1 MKIPAW
7 VAALGA
13 TLLMQAVASYLS
25 QTLPVVAPLLM
36 VSAGLRP
43 ETIGLLNG
51 LGSAGT
57 VLVLLCGGPV
67 LARFGPV
74 RALQGGA
81 MISALGLLLVLL
93 GAWPALL
100 LASLLLGAGYGP
112 SAPAGSRILVATA
125 PPRHRALIFSIKQS
139 GALLGGG
146 AAGLLAPL
154 AAGWGGW
161 PAAILLGVA
170 ISAAAAW
177 MIQPLRRALDAERE
191 PGTVI
196 RLGVIFGFANLA
208 SPLRALALDPL
219 LWPLT
224 LLGMAFAV
232 VQGCL
237 FSFTVSWL
245 VDQRG
250 LSLAAAGAAF
260 AIMQGCGMVARI
272 LLAMLADRTGN
283 TARILVLQAYLAAA
297 AIAALALLPGDAEFG
312 LVLLLCGLCGLLGA
326 SWNGLMLAE
335 VARLVPPVKISD
347 ATSGC
352 TLVIFCGYTVG
363 PAGFAALV
371 GASGDWRLAFL
382 IVAAQVGVAGLAVG
396 MLLLR
401 RRRPPTGAI
410 PVSPTGAIPV
420 PLAGAGAVPLAGA
433 ATAPQSAAPRHA
445 VPPNPES

>member
-1 MKIPAW
+1 MVVMKFPTW

-25 QTLPVVAPLLM
+25 QTLPVVAPLLTA
-36 VSAGLRP
+36 SAGLRP
-43 ETIGLLNG
+43 EAIGLLNG

-57 VLVLLCGGPV
+57 VLVLLCGGPL

-81 MISALGLLLVLL
+81 LLSAVGLGLALL
-93 GAWPALL
+93 GGAPALL

-112 SAPAGSRILVATA
+112 SAPAGSRILAATA
-125 PPRHRALIFSIKQS
+125 PPGHRTLIFSIKQS

-161 PAAILLGVA
+161 PAAIWLGVA
-170 ISAAAAW
+170 ISAVAALL
-177 MIQPLRRALDAERE
+177 IQPLRAQLDAERE
-191 PGTVI
+191 PATPI
-196 RLGVIFGFANLA
+196 RLGAIFSWRNLA
-208 SPLRALALDPL
+208 SPLKALALDPL

-245 VDQRG
+245 VELRG
-250 LSLAAAGAAF
+250 LTLAAAGLAF
-260 AIMQGCGMVARI
+260 AAMQGCGMVARI

-283 TARILVLQAYLAAA
+283 TARNLVVQAFLAAG
-297 AIAALALLPGDAEFG
+297 AITGLALLPADAGFG
-312 LVLLLCGLCGLLGA
+312 LVALLCGLCGLLGA

-335 VARLVPPVKISD
+335 VARLVPPAKISD

-371 GASGDWRLAFL
+371 GATGDWRLAFL
-382 IVAAQVGVAGLAVG
+382 LVAAQVALAGLAVG
-396 MLLLR
+396 ALLLR
-401 RRRPPTGAI
+401 RRRP
-410 PVSPTGAIPV
+410 
-420 PLAGAGAVPLAGA
+420 LAG
-433 ATAPQSAAPRHA
+433 
-445 VPPNPES
+445 

>member
-1 MKIPAW
+1 MTKFPTW

-36 VSAGLRP
+36 ASAGLRP
-43 ETIGLLNG
+43 EAIGLLNG

-57 VLVLLCGGPV
+57 VLVLLCGGPL

-81 MISALGLLLVLL
+81 VLSALGLALALL
-93 GAWPALL
+93 GSAPALL

-112 SAPAGSRILVATA
+112 SAPAGSRILAATA
-125 PPRHRALIFSIKQS
+125 PPSHRTLIFSVKQS

-161 PAAILLGVA
+161 PAAIFLGVV
-170 ISAAAAW
+170 ISGAAAW
-177 MIQPLRRALDAERE
+177 AIQPLRAQLDAERE
-191 PGTVI
+191 PATVI
-196 RLGVIFGFANLA
+196 RLRAIFSLRNLA
-208 SPLRALALDPL
+208 SPLKALQLDPL

-224 LLGMAFAV
+224 CLGMAFAV

-250 LSLAAAGAAF
+250 LSLAAAGGAF
-260 AIMQGCGMVARI
+260 ATMQGCGMVARI
-272 LLAMLADRTGN
+272 ALAMLADRTGN
-283 TARILVLQAYLAAA
+283 TARNLVLQAFLAAA
-297 AIAALALLPGDAEFG
+297 VIAGLALLPADAGFG
-312 LVLLLCGLCGLLGA
+312 LVALMCGLGGMLGA

-335 VARLVPPVKISD
+335 VARLVPPAKISD

-352 TLVIFCGYTVG
+352 TLMIFCGYTVG

-371 GASGDWRLAFL
+371 GATADWRLAFL
-382 IVAAQVGVAGLAVG
+382 LVAAQVGLAGLVVG
-396 MLLLR
+396 GLLLR
-401 RRRPPTGAI
+401 RRRA
-410 PVSPTGAIPV
+410 
-420 PLAGAGAVPLAGA
+420 LAG
-433 ATAPQSAAPRHA
+433 
-445 VPPNPES
+445 